1 MPARIVVV
9 HDDPQ
14 FIEMS
19 VSALLGAGH
28 DIRAFSSSMATIDV
42 LEAPERLELL
52 VTRVAFPQGQP
63 NGVSLAR
70 MARVKRP
77 GVKILF
83 VARPENR
90 EHTKGLGE
98 FLAMPVT
105 ETELA
110 AAVERILA
118 GSATESSRPSSNN

>member
-14 FIEMS
+14 FIELS
-19 VSALLGAGH
+19 VAALAGAGH
-28 DIRAFSSSMATIDV
+28 DIRAFSSSMAAIGA

-52 VTRVAFPQGQP
+52 VTRVLFPEGQP

-70 MARVKRP
+70 MARFKRP

-90 EHTKGLGE
+90 EHTEGVGE
-98 FLAMPVT
+98 FLAMPAT
-105 ETELA
+105 GTELVE
-110 AAVERILA
+110 AVERTLFA
-118 GSATESSRPSSNN
+118 GE